1 MTGVNAPGAAARKMI
16 HAARRHAD
24 RSTRFGH
31 LARLGSAPAA
41 APPEEGDH
49 DQEFRTTREIHAH
62 VPPACGHVAHASARF
77 PFIANEADA
86 DLPPDQRFPDG
97 VIDAIDPDLR
107 YRMISEAA
115 YRRYAE
121 RGYEDGYDQDDWL
134 EAEEDVDHFLR
145 NGGPAV

>member
-1 MTGVNAPGAAARKMI
+1 MTK
-16 HAARRHAD
+16 
-24 RSTRFGH
+24 S
-31 LARLGSAPAA
+31 SAPRAKSAHTTHRAA
-41 APPEEGDH
+41 ETA
-49 DQEFRTTREIHAH
+49 RTHPRA
-62 VPPACGHVAHASARF
+62 F

-86 DLPPDQRFPDG
+86 DLPPDERFPDG

-134 EAEEDVDHFLR
+134 QAEEDVDHFLR